1 MKTRLILILMISQLV
16 VSTLCSAEEIDLPGL
31 SGHYIAGPR
40 PGTEQLVTID
50 LTQYA
55 SISSLRFEVAGVWHS
70 GSITQDGVVL
80 PVDGCVALWIRNL
93 DLNYPMAW
101 SCTVDGAFLLELDTF
116 WITFQHTVT
125 DWSFLLE
132 GSYEVVL
139 AISAS
144 STYPEDWPSADI
156 ESVTL
161 IVDGVVPNEQST
173 WGTLKALYR

>member
-1 MKTRLILILMISQLV
+1 MKTHAAIGWMVILLV
-16 VSTLCSAEEIDLPGL
+16 APVLSAATELVLPDLA
-31 SGHYIAGPR
+31 GHYVSGPR
-40 PGTEQLVTID
+40 PGTEGRVTID
-50 LTQYA
+50 LTHYA
-55 SISSLRFEVAGVWHS
+55 TISSLRFEVAGIWHS

-132 GSYEVVL
+132 SAYEVVL

-144 STYPEDWPSADI
+144 STYPEIWPSADI
-156 ESVTL
+156 ESVML

-173 WGTLKALYR
+173 WGNLKALYR